1 MTPSDPS
8 SPSFS
13 KDAVDPIV
21 HSPARLQI
29 LAVLSAVESA
39 DFIFIRRQ
47 THLTKGNLSSHMSK
61 LEEAGYI
68 TVKKEFVGKI
78 PRTVLRLT
86 SDGRTALE
94 AYRKHMT
101 AMLNQIKDT

>member
-21 HSPARLQI
+21 HSPARLHI

-61 LEEAGYI
+61 LEEAGYRVI
-68 TVKKEFVGKI
+68 VSIGETEENLIGSNCGQYILKH
-78 PRTVLRLT
+78 LR
-86 SDGRTALE
+86 SDSKLRSGYLYQVE
-94 AYRKHMT
+94 
-101 AMLNQIKDT
+101 N